1 MVERLESESIELKS
15 QMELAAENR
24 IKRLTE
30 KFNSEIKFLEESE
43 KQAQTKYLEMK
54 NLVMN
59 NENDLVY
66 MRTTIKE
73 LEVRYQEAEKVIIVK
88 RSIYGESVES

>member
-73 LEVRYQEAEKVIIVK
+73 LEVRYQEAEKV
-88 RSIYGESVES
+88 S